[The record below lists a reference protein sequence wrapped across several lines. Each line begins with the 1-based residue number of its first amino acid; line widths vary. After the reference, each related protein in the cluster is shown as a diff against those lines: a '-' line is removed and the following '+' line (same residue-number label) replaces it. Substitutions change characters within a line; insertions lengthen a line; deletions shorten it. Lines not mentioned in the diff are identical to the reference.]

1 MKNRS
6 ILLFALLTGHLAFAQ
21 DAKIEITPSAG
32 YTFSSSTDW
41 GYASINVEDNYSVG
55 LAADIR
61 VREDVLIEL
70 MFNRLSTNSTAQ
82 ENNGYLGTTNY
93 ETPVDI
99 EYYHIGGVREFSSE
113 KIRPFTMLTL
123 GGTRMHAT
131 GKTEVSQDLS
141 KLQTT
146 QDFSDVWTFSATLGG
161 GAKIMFSERIGLR
174 LQARLLMPF
183 YFNGIGVYCGGGCG
197 GGASFGVYFLQ
208 MDFTGGLVIGL
219 GDY

>member
-1 MKNRS
+1 MKKCT
-6 ILLFALLTGHLAFAQ
+6 ILLYAVIATSFVFAQ
-21 DAKIEITPSAG
+21 DSRIEITPSAG

-41 GYASINVEDNYSVG
+41 GYASINVEDNYSMG

-70 MFNRLSTNSTAQ
+70 MFNRLSTNATAQ
-82 ENNGYLGTTNY
+82 EYNGYLGNTNY

-113 KIRPFTMLTL
+113 KVRPFTMLTL

-141 KLQTT
+141 NLKTT
-146 QDFSDVWTFSATLGG
+146 QDFSDVWTFSATIGG
-161 GAKIMFSERIGLR
+161 GAKIMFSDRIGLR

-183 YFNGIGVYCGGGCG
+183 YFDGIGVYCGGGCG

-208 MDFTGGLVIGL
+208 MDFTGGLVIAL
-219 GDY
+219 GE